1 MNCEVFDLKDLDVE
15 HYQIREVLRCI
26 LHTIMFNRALGLVRP
41 RDVDS
46 ELFDITYVQC
56 GDASIEKKIEE
67 RIDHF
72 CGWVEKHPAR
82 KGQVC
87 LSFYNEKKSK
97 QIWFSRQVE
106 RQYWEQWNVHLN
118 VVKPG
123 QEVAPE
129 PQKQEFSA
137 FTDSAEAVLEE
148 RNRRQAA
155 LEGSLREVLMQ
166 VLQIVNE
173 KKEHIPPVIHSDVA
187 SFPYEITIPNSSESM
202 FGMDMVK
209 RMLQTPPPSMLN

>member
-1 MNCEVFDLKDLDVE
+1 
-15 HYQIREVLRCI
+15 
-26 LHTIMFNRALGLVRP
+26 MFNRALGLVRP

-123 QEVAPE
+123 QDVAPE

-137 FTDSAEAVLEE
+137 FTDSAGE
-148 RNRRQAA
+148 
-155 LEGSLREVLMQ
+155 
-166 VLQIVNE
+166 
-173 KKEHIPPVIHSDVA
+173 IPFLFLLV
-187 SFPYEITIPNSSESM
+187 FC
-202 FGMDMVK
+202 G
-209 RMLQTPPPSMLN
+209 R